1 MDDVLFHC
9 TSSQQFVISQRKRK
23 FIADGVLYSLFAWVW
38 ILQIPKHLA
47 LDKYNLGNK
56 NSGVVRIC
64 YAGDFLWTPPGIG
77 SHVVLDLACVVAV
90 LSWLW
95 REGWYEGIF
104 DV

>member
-64 YAGDFLWTPPGIG
+64 YAGDFL
-77 SHVVLDLACVVAV
+77 
-90 LSWLW
+90 
-95 REGWYEGIF
+95 
-104 DV
+104 